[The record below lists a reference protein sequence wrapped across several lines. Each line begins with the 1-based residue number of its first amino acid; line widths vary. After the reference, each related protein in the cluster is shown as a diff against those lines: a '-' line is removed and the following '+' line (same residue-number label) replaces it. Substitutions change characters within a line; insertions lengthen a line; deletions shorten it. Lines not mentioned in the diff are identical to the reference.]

1 MEEFAGGD
9 ATVAAPQP
17 LGGSGGRTTVV
28 ADRGVSWLVGEH
40 GERFRLSSVTTVG
53 RADGND
59 LCIASQI
66 VSRYHAILRD
76 VNDRW
81 ILIDLDSLNGTR
93 VNGESIYAPRVLHQ
107 NDQVQFGDT
116 AFVFKT
122 RLAGGGEETPD
133 VDFTIAAFATTHCRL
148 LFQPGSFAQK
158 QCQVAGDR
166 LERYYAIATE
176 RFGLAGITGPIGIYL
191 LNQVTDPN
199 GPGSMLDSGGYADP
213 EQALIYAVY
222 RPESP
227 GIVLERH
234 LLTLLQRA
242 MAPDAAWPD
251 ALAEGVHRFV
261 LGQSKAESSGDDE
274 AAPLVAMLE
283 RDALPSL
290 HVLLAS
296 GDESVEVA
304 PLAISNFLSYVASKY
319 GESVVGPFC
328 NQVVTL
334 GPDAAARAATGNSLA
349 KLDKAWRRHLRRAEI
364 NGFRRFV
371 KLLLPYLRPYRLR
384 IAEIMIYVVLSA
396 AFGIVLAKANGY
408 LIDRAL
414 VPRDEHAFVVIVVVV
429 VSSFIA
435 VTLSSLRETYAKAW
449 VSERVLKDMRLA
461 MFSKIQAL
469 HPGYFDQVST
479 GDLLT
484 RINSDLSMVG
494 AALTN
499 GLVESARLTLTMLLA
514 TIAIFLMD
522 WKLSFVVVV
531 GLPLI
536 LLIARSLGRP
546 VARASLERQ
555 REASGVT
562 NIAQENLGAQPVVKL
577 FGLERLMTERFA
589 RQLDRLVR
597 SSIRL
602 SFVGGLY
609 GVVSSSAA
617 TLIELTVLSAGG
629 YLVLH
634 GHLSVGTLFAFILL
648 IGQVVAPLQGLSG
661 LLQFVQQATG
671 SMKRVQEVIGARP
684 AIQDTPEARPLGRL
698 SREIQLEH
706 VSFGYDES
714 RRVLT
719 DINLSIPAGSSVAIV
734 GASGS
739 GKSTVLSLLTRFY
752 DPDLGH
758 VCFDGLDLRQATLE
772 SLRGQIG
779 MVFQESVLFDDTIRE
794 NIRLGRPGATD
805 QDVENAARA
814 AEIHDFIMQLPDGYE
829 TPVGAR
835 GGHLSG
841 GQRQRVAIARALVR
855 NPALLLLDEATSA
868 LDPATEAAINATL
881 RRVAAGR
888 TTISVTHRLGSVVQL
903 DQIYVLAGGRLVEQ
917 GTHEELLKH
926 RGTYARLWEEQ
937 LGGLITIAS
946 PESQQEN
953 AALRSV
959 PLFAGLDKTTLDS
972 LAANLQIEHF
982 ERDADL
988 MRQGEAGDHLYVI
1001 REGDVDVLVDDG
1013 GAERRLAQLH
1023 AGDYVGEI
1031 ALLRDVPRTATVR
1044 ARTSVEA
1051 YSLSRES
1058 FQSMLAVFPMMRE
1071 EVNQTLEQR
1080 EAALG
1085 GLRQRRD
1092 QPAVVDGVAP
1102 G

>member
-1 MEEFAGGD
+1 MAD
-9 ATVAAPQP
+9 ALQS
-17 LGGSGGRTTVV
+17 LGGSKDSTTV
-28 ADRGVSWLVGEH
+28 ATDRAVSWLEGENGDH
-40 GERFRLSSVTTVG
+40 FHLNNVATVG
-53 RADGND
+53 RAVDND
-59 LCIASQI
+59 IRVPSQI
-66 VSRYHAILRD
+66 VSRYHAILRFA
-76 VNDRW
+76 NGRW
-81 ILIDLDSLNGTR
+81 LLTDLDSLNGTR
-93 VNGESIYAPRVLHQ
+93 VNGDSIHAPRALRP
-107 NDQVQFGDT
+107 NDRVQFGDT
-116 AFVFKT
+116 ALVYRT
-122 RLAGGGEETPD
+122 SMAGHDEQPAV
-133 VDFTIAAFATTHCRL
+133 VDFTIIAFATTHFRL
-148 LFQPGSFAQK
+148 LFQQGSFAQQ
-158 QCQVAGDR
+158 QCQAVGER
-166 LERYYAIATE
+166 LERYYVVATE
-176 RFGLAGITGPIGIYL
+176 RCGLAGLSGPLGVYL
-191 LNQVTDPN
+191 LDQLTDPN
-199 GPGSMLDSGGYADP
+199 QPGTMLDSGGYADP
-213 EQALIYAVY
+213 AQSLIYAVY

-227 GIVLERH
+227 GTDLERN

-242 MAPDAAWPD
+242 AGDAEWSE
-251 ALAEGVHRFV
+251 ALVEGVHRYI
-261 LGQSKAESSGDDE
+261 LGQSDAGPVGDE
-274 AAPLVAMLE
+274 EVTALTSVLE
-283 RDALPSL
+283 RDALPPL
-290 HVLLAS
+290 RALLA
-296 GDESVEVA
+296 GDGEPVAAA
-304 PLAISNFLSYVASKY
+304 PLAISNFLSFVAAKY
-319 GESVVGPFC
+319 GQTAAGTFLT
-328 NQVVTL
+328 QI
-334 GPDAAARAATGNSLA
+334 AAAGPGEAAKAATGRTLE
-349 KLDKAWRRHLRRAEI
+349 KLDKAWRRQLRRAEI

-384 IAEIMIYVVLSA
+384 IVEIMVYVVLSS

-414 VPRDEHAFVVIVVVV
+414 VPRNEHAFVVIVVVV

-435 VTLSSLRETYAKAW
+435 VTLASLRETYAKAW
-449 VSERVLKDMRLA
+449 VSERVLKDMRLS

-499 GLVESARLTLTMLLA
+499 GLVESARLTLTMVLA

-536 LLIARSLGRP
+536 LLIARFLGRP

-555 REASGVT
+555 QEASGVT
-562 NIAQENLGAQPVVKL
+562 NLAQENLGAQPVVKL

-602 SFVGGLY
+602 SFLGGLY

-661 LLQFVQQATG
+661 LMQFVQQATG
-671 SMKRVQEVIGARP
+671 SMKRVQEVIGACP
-684 AIQDTPEARPLGRL
+684 AIQDAPGAQPLGRL
-698 SREIQLEH
+698 IHDIQLEH
-706 VSFGYDES
+706 VSFGYDDA

-719 DINLSIPAGSSVAIV
+719 DINLTIPAGTSVAIV

-739 GKSTVLSLLTRFY
+739 GKSTILSLLTRFY
-752 DPDLGH
+752 DADLGQ
-758 VCFDGLDLRQATLE
+758 VRFDGLDLRQATLE

-794 NIRLGRPGATD
+794 NIRLGRPDASD

-814 AEIHDFIMQLPDGYE
+814 AEIHDFIMQLPDGYD
-829 TPVGAR
+829 TPVGER

-917 GTHEELLKH
+917 GTHEELLKTH
-926 RGTYARLWEEQ
+926 GTYARLWEEQ
-937 LGGLITIAS
+937 QGGLVTMAY
-946 PESQQEN
+946 PEPQQETE
-953 AALRSV
+953 ALRTV
-959 PLFAGLDKTTLDS
+959 PLFAGLDQTTLRS
-972 LAANLQIEHF
+972 LAANLQNEHF
-982 ERDADL
+982 ERGATL
-988 MRQGEAGDHLYVI
+988 MRQGETGDRLYVI

-1013 GAERRLAQLH
+1013 RGSERRLAQLH

-1031 ALLRDVPRTATVR
+1031 ALLREVPRTATVR
-1044 ARTSVEA
+1044 ARTAVET

-1058 FQSMLAVFPMMRE
+1058 FQSMLAVSPLIRE
-1071 EVNQTLEQR
+1071 EVNQTLARR
-1080 EAALG
+1080 EAALN
-1085 GLRQRRD
+1085 GLPQRRD
-1092 QPAVVDGVAP
+1092 RPAVVDPVSP